1 MSYTKTYRIVPSY
14 LKDFKS
20 VIGYWKLIE
29 DETGAVVDSNCSRIV
44 LKVFAEDRCRQEQAR
59 LIICDGKG
67 NVIQRLIFNQDIVYY
82 V

>member
-20 VIGYWKLIE
+20 VIGYWNLIE
-29 DETGAVVDSNCSRIV
+29 DETGTVVDSNCNRIV
-44 LKVFAEDRCRQEQAR
+44 LKVFAKDRCMLESAR
-59 LIICDGKG
+59 LFICNEKG
-67 NVIQRLIFNQDIVYY
+67 NVIESLIFNQGIVYY